1 MKGLEEAKRFYMEC
15 GAPMIERE
23 FGEYVGRIAV
33 GLAGH
38 GSECFGFD
46 DEISRDHDFET
57 GFCMWLTREDEAAIG
72 FRLTRAYDRI
82 KSEYC
87 GARLEHTS
95 AIGANSQGVSI
106 IGDFYRR
113 YTGCDG
119 APATLKDWLFTES
132 AYFAEAVNGEVFRD
146 DLGEFSKIRER
157 IANGMP
163 EDVRLKK
170 IAAAAVRMAQTGQYN
185 YPRCI
190 AHGEEGA
197 AALALCEF
205 VRNAYEMIFLLN
217 KKHCPY
223 FKWTF
228 RALRQLDILSEMCAP
243 LEFLLTADNDET
255 GRKVKREIVEDIA
268 LAVADELKNQGLA
281 DCEGNYLEPYGFAI
295 QKRIKNAELRNMHVL
310 VG

>member
-1 MKGLEEAKRFYMEC
+1 
-15 GAPMIERE
+15 
-23 FGEYVGRIAV
+23 
-33 GLAGH
+33 
-38 GSECFGFD
+38 
-46 DEISRDHDFET
+46 
-57 GFCMWLTREDEAAIG
+57 
-72 FRLTRAYDRI
+72 
-82 KSEYC
+82 
-87 GARLEHTS
+87 
-95 AIGANSQGVSI
+95 
-106 IGDFYRR
+106 
-113 YTGCDG
+113 
-119 APATLKDWLFTES
+119 
-132 AYFAEAVNGEVFRD
+132 
-146 DLGEFSKIRER
+146 
-157 IANGMP
+157 MP

-205 VRNAYEMIFLLN
+205 VRNACEMIFLLN